1 MPPAGFLCQA
11 GGAPQGHLLRSA
23 GKARN
28 IFLQVVY
35 FFRSCFYNAVM
46 LIFEYKCDEC
56 LSVFECSNGVGSV
69 ACVSCGSSDVKRVDS
84 MLFSPKK
91 DFCPR
96 ERS

>member
-1 MPPAGFLCQA
+1 MPPAGPLGQA
-11 GGAPQGHLLRSA
+11 GGAE
-23 GKARN
+23 KART

-35 FFRSCFYNAVM
+35 FFRSCFYNTVM

-56 LSVFECSNGVGSV
+56 LSVFECSNSIDSV
-69 ACVSCGSSDVKRVDS
+69 ACLSCGGNKVSRTNS